1 MSGDREKMLA
11 GLPHKPMD
19 AELTKERDR
28 AKELLHDYNVM
39 TRPGDMAARDRI
51 IRELLG
57 KAGKDV
63 FITQPFYCDYGTY
76 IEVGDYFYTN
86 FNCTILDAGGVKI
99 GNNVLLAPNVG
110 LYTVGHPLD
119 AGLRNQAWE
128 DAKPITIGNN
138 VWIGAHSII
147 LGGVSIGDDCVIAAG
162 SLVTKDIPAGSLAMG
177 SPCKVVRSITQA
189 DREQYL
195 ARIREAG

>member
-1 MSGDREKMLA
+1 MLGDREKMLA

-19 AELTKERDR
+19 AALTKERDR

-39 TRPGDMAARDRI
+39 TRPSDMAARDRI

-147 LGGVSIGDDCVIAAG
+147 LDGVSIGDDCVIAAG

-177 SPCKVVRSITQA
+177 SPCKVVRRITEA

>member
-28 AKELLHDYNVM
+28 AKALLPDSPLM
-39 TRPGDMAARDRI
+39 TRPDDITAHDHKISKLMS
-51 IRELLG
+51 

-162 SLVTKDIPAGSLAMG
+162 SLVTKDIAAGSLAMV
-177 SPCKVVRSITQA
+177 SSCNVVRSITEA